1 MAEFPVIPVKI
12 QFIFDKKMQ
21 RLPGVSHVKI
31 SHSGIKGAFCW
42 LIYKNVCCKYKY
54 VLVLQHT
61 ESEDQISPW
70 PAQPAI
76 IPQSGKQERADGYV
90 QDPEERMS

>member
-54 VLVLQHT
+54 VLVL
-61 ESEDQISPW
+61 
-70 PAQPAI
+70 
-76 IPQSGKQERADGYV
+76 
-90 QDPEERMS
+90 